1 MNTRSFTLVE
11 LMIVIAIIGVLITL
25 GFGTYINIQRRARD
39 TKRIS
44 DINGLVHAIITYEV
58 EQGAY
63 PGDADDLGV
72 HISPDCASDLRNDL
86 LNNGYIIINHPDY
99 VKNSVNKKIMFEC
112 FLNSGINA
120 LTYISYSQLFKPK
133 NLFKLLTGKLF
144 LRNEYATIKEK
155 KVLEYRIIVFNGKTL
170 KTYIKIPRNKDF
182 ILKKANCT
190 FKRIESRFPSHVD
203 INIINSV
210 KCLGLDLA
218 GVDMLVNDKGEFK
231 IIEVNSGPGMGKK
244 TIKQLFKEIKIQT
257 R

>member
-1 MNTRSFTLVE
+1 MTC
-11 LMIVIAIIGVLITL
+11 IIGYTKKTKETATLIRDMMPHFYKNIYLNL
-25 GFGTYINIQRRARD
+25 GNSNSD
-39 TKRIS
+39 VKR
-44 DINGLVHAIITYEV
+44 
-58 EQGAY
+58 
-63 PGDADDLGV
+63 
-72 HISPDCASDLRNDL
+72 L

-244 TIKQLFKEIKIQT
+244 NIKQLFKEIKIQT